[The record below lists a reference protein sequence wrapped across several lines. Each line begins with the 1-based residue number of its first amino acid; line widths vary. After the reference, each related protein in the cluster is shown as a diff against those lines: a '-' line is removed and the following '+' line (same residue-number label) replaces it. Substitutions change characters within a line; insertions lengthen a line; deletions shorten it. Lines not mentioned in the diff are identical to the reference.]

1 VSLSTGLGGAGD
13 FGRGVS
19 APGSR
24 GDKALGLPLM
34 ETIRLAWADPDL
46 RQRILFV
53 LFMFAVFTLG
63 VHIPVPVPNIS
74 SEDLFAKLNQI
85 PAFQLLNI
93 FGGGALRR
101 LSIFSLG
108 LNPYITASIILQI
121 LQTALPEWKKE
132 MQEGGEYARKQQNK
146 RTRLLT
152 IALCFAQ
159 GWGLIQMMQGAF
171 PASVTPLLKVVMVL
185 FWTAGAMFML
195 WLGEQISE
203 KGIGNG
209 VSLMI
214 FAGIILSLPGQVSNL
229 WDGVKHGVV
238 QWYSLVIIMVI
249 FVVAT
254 WFIVYFTTAQRRI
267 PIQHMRRQIGTRV
280 VGGATSYLP
289 LSVNMAGV
297 LPIIFAVSFVSL
309 PNQFGMMLGGTTS
322 HPTWLGSALVTFGS
336 YLQPSNF
343 SQNIAPWLP
352 LPKALIG
359 CLLYTALIFIF
370 TYFWTAI
377 QYNVEDMSNN
387 LKRGGSFIPGVRP
400 GKQTKDFLDGVISR
414 ITMVGAGFIAAVA
427 LIQYIAPQIA
437 GIPPGTY
444 ISVIGGTSL
453 LIVVQVALE
462 TMRQIE
468 AHLLMKQY
476 GS

>member
-1 VSLSTGLGGAGD
+1 MV
-13 FGRGVS
+13 
-19 APGSR
+19 
-24 GDKALGLPLM
+24 
-34 ETIRLAWADPDL
+34 
-46 RQRILFV
+46 
-53 LFMFAVFTLG
+53 
-63 VHIPVPVPNIS
+63 
-74 SEDLFAKLNQI
+74 
-85 PAFQLLNI
+85 
-93 FGGGALRR
+93 
-101 LSIFSLG
+101 
-108 LNPYITASIILQI
+108 
-121 LQTALPEWKKE
+121 
-132 MQEGGEYARKQQNK
+132 
-146 RTRLLT
+146 
-152 IALCFAQ
+152 
-159 GWGLIQMMQGAF
+159 
-171 PASVTPLLKVVMVL
+171 VL

-214 FAGIILSLPGQVSNL
+214 FAGIILSLPNQAERL
-229 WDGVKHGVV
+229 WSGVRDGEVHL
-238 QWYSLVIIMVI
+238 WSIAILLVL
-249 FVVAT
+249 FVGAT

-297 LPIIFAVSFVSL
+297 LPIIFAVSFIGL
-309 PNQFGMMLGGTTS
+309 PYQFGMMLGGNAAKN
-322 HPTWLGSALVTFGS
+322 PNPVGYFLVQLGS
-336 YLQPSNF
+336 YLQPWNF
-343 SQNIAPWLP
+343 DQRVAPWLP
-352 LPKALIG
+352 IPKAIIG
-359 CLLYTALIFIF
+359 CILYSVLIFLF

-377 QYNVEDMSNN
+377 QYNVEDISNN

-414 ITMVGAGFIAAVA
+414 ITMVGAAFIAVVA
-427 LIQYIAPQIA
+427 LTQYLSPQIA
-437 GIPPGTY
+437 RIPPGVF
-444 ISVIGGTSL
+444 ISVLGGTSL